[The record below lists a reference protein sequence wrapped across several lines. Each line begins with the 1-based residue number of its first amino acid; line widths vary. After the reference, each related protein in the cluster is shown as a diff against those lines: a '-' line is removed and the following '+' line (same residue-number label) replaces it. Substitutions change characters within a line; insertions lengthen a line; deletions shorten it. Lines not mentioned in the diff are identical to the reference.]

1 MAATHRYLPV
11 AFAIVLGLS
20 AGPALAQGVVSP
32 EQRIERL
39 EKQLRQVQRQIFPKG
54 QPADSAGFS
63 DEPAATQSS
72 FRTLD
77 ARLGALERQ
86 LADVLR
92 QSEENGHRVAVMETD
107 LARLRSDQEARM
119 SALERAAVT
128 GSPVQVAGPSPGPG
142 AAPSIAP
149 STTPATE
156 AAVVP
161 TLQKPPAS
169 QPPAT
174 GKSAPT
180 AAAAVPANDPA
191 ELAYDE
197 GYQLWR
203 AGKHDEAIVSLR
215 AFVSAYPKN
224 RRTSWANNL
233 IGRALL
239 DKGEPR
245 AAAEALLANYRSDA
259 KGERAPDSLYYLGQA
274 LMQLN
279 QAGQACKAYSELEAV
294 YGDKMRA
301 ELKSLLPAAKSDAHC
316 N

>member
-1 MAATHRYLPV
+1 MAATRLHFPV
-11 AFAIVLGLS
+11 ALAILLGLS
-20 AGPALAQGVVSP
+20 AGPASAQGVVSP

-39 EKQLRQVQRQIFPKG
+39 EKQLREVQRQVFPRG

-63 DEPAATQSS
+63 DEPAATQSA

-92 QSEENGHRVAVMETD
+92 QSEENGHRVAVMEAD
-107 LARLRSDQEARM
+107 LARLRSDQEARLGE
-119 SALERAAVT
+119 LERARAVPVVLQSPAPAPAPVAT
-128 GSPVQVAGPSPGPG
+128 PPVTPPSKSKPASASPV
-142 AAPSIAP
+142 
-149 STTPATE
+149 AT
-156 AAVVP
+156 VP
-161 TLQKPPAS
+161 KPPPAS
-169 QPPAT
+169 SAAT
-174 GKSAPT
+174 VVQQATP
-180 AAAAVPANDPA
+180 AVPANDPA

-203 AGKHDEAIVSLR
+203 AGKQDEAIVSLR

-245 AAAEALLANYRSDA
+245 AAAEALLANYRSDS

-294 YGDKMRA
+294 YGDNIRA
-301 ELKSLLPAAKSDAHC
+301 ELKGLLPAAKTAAHC